1 MASSLD
7 CLKVSLRNYFSYK
20 LKPRS
25 LFAQKIVS
33 DAQFNCKQHIIS
45 LNYVFPMGQ
54 QTLKCHLK
62 MGLILLVNL
71 LSYCCVDLQL
81 LILHVLFNINYTM

>member
-1 MASSLD
+1 
-7 CLKVSLRNYFSYK
+7 
-20 LKPRS
+20 
-25 LFAQKIVS
+25 
-33 DAQFNCKQHIIS
+33 
-45 LNYVFPMGQ
+45 MGQ

-81 LILHVLFNINYTM
+81 LILHVLFYINYAM